1 MAKWDDKH
9 MYNWVGW
16 MRSIIALHKKVED
29 WCFITYSFP
38 RFTVFYLNLT
48 FGSLLKY
55 TLIGLMAIPQ
65 TIEWIMANIID
76 GVDYLIVNNNKEED
90 ARQLRV
96 LIGVVMA
103 FAFVLPY
110 AITWG
115 LPNLISENIKRR
127 KEKKANRIVVMET
140 IRESVIED
148 LNPWEVTNRNREE
161 MFRGI
166 MAQLRRDRTK
176 DFTPKKKIK
185 AHNFN
190 TERKTRYVSPGVYTR
205 DEFRIV
211 QHREGNVVRTY
222 VTDREDY
229 ISRTDMED
237 GYFININRDE

>member
-16 MRSIIALHKKVED
+16 MRSISALHKKVED
-29 WCFITYSFP
+29 WCIIEYSFP
-38 RFTVFYLNLT
+38 RYMAFGLNLT
-48 FGSLLKY
+48 FGSILKY
-55 TLIGLMAIPQ
+55 TLVGLMAIPQ
-65 TIEWIMANIID
+65 TFEWIMANIIE
-76 GVDYLIVNNNKEED
+76 GIDYLIVNNNKEED

-115 LPNLISENIKRR
+115 LPNLISEKIKKH
-127 KEKKANRIVVMET
+127 KEKRSNRRRAVIENIT
-140 IRESVIED
+140 ESVIED
-148 LNPWEVTNRNREE
+148 LSRWQQQDTIDGLLRSLRE
-161 MFRGI
+161 RG
-166 MAQLRRDRTK
+166 RVYK
-176 DFTPKKKIK
+176 DFTPKKDIK

-190 TERKTRYVSPGVYTR
+190 TERKSIYVSPGVYTR

-211 QHREGNVVRTY
+211 QRREGNVVRTY

-229 ISRTDMED
+229 INRTNMED

>member
-16 MRSIIALHKKVED
+16 MRSISALHKKVVD
-29 WCFITYSFP
+29 WSFIKYSFP
-38 RFTVFYLNLT
+38 RFMAFYLTMTL
-48 FGSLLKY
+48 GSILKY
-55 TLIGLMAIPQ
+55 TLIGLIAIPQ
-65 TIEWIMANIID
+65 TFEWIMANIIE

-96 LIGVVMA
+96 LIGFVMA
-103 FAFVLPY
+103 ILFVLPY
-110 AITWG
+110 VTTWG
-115 LPNLISENIKRR
+115 LPKLISEVIKKR
-127 KEKKANRIVVMET
+127 KEKRSNRRRAVIEN

-148 LNPWEVTNRNREE
+148 LSRWEQQDTINEL
-161 MFRGI
+161 
-166 MAQLRRDRTK
+166 LRSISEQRRAYK
-176 DFTPKKKIK
+176 DFTPKKDIK

-190 TERKTRYVSPGVYTR
+190 TERKSIYVSPGVYTR

-211 QHREGNVVRTY
+211 QRREGNVVRTY

-229 ISRTDMED
+229 INRTNMED

>member
-16 MRSIIALHKKVED
+16 MRSISALYKKVED
-29 WCFITYSFP
+29 WCFIEYSFP
-38 RFTVFYLNLT
+38 RYMAFGLNLT
-48 FGSLLKY
+48 FGSILKY

-65 TIEWIMANIID
+65 TIEWIMANIIE

-103 FAFVLPY
+103 FTFVLPY

-115 LPNLISENIKRR
+115 LPNLISEIIKRR
-127 KEKKANRIVVMET
+127 KEKKANRRVVMET
-140 IRESVIED
+140 IRDSVIED
-148 LNPWEVTNRNREE
+148 LNPWEVTNRSSDER
-161 MFRGI
+161 FRNI
-166 MAQLRRDRTK
+166 MVQLRRDRTK
-176 DFTPKKKIK
+176 DFTPKKDIK
-185 AHNFN
+185 AHKFN
-190 TERKTRYVSPGVYTR
+190 TERKVRYVSPGVYTR

-222 VTDREDY
+222 VTDRENY
-229 ISRTDMED
+229 INRTNMED

>member
-16 MRSIIALHKKVED
+16 MRSISALHKKVED
-29 WCFITYSFP
+29 WCFIKYSFP
-38 RFTVFYLNLT
+38 RFMAFYLTMTL
-48 FGSLLKY
+48 GSILKY
-55 TLIGLMAIPQ
+55 TLIGLIAIPQ
-65 TIEWIMANIID
+65 TFEWIMANIIE

-96 LIGVVMA
+96 LIGFVMA
-103 FAFVLPY
+103 ILFVLPY
-110 AITWG
+110 VTTWG
-115 LPNLISENIKRR
+115 LPKLISEVIKKR
-127 KEKKANRIVVMET
+127 KEKRSNRRRAVIEN

-148 LNPWEVTNRNREE
+148 LSRWEQQDTINEL
-161 MFRGI
+161 
-166 MAQLRRDRTK
+166 LRSISEQRRAYK
-176 DFTPKKKIK
+176 DFTPKKDIK

-190 TERKTRYVSPGVYTR
+190 TERKSIYVSPGVYTR

-211 QHREGNVVRTY
+211 QRREGNVVRTY

-229 ISRTDMED
+229 INRTNMED